1 MAGEQHAAADSQEVT
16 GTTKHPAFDDR
27 SASLGTLPERL
38 PDGFNLVK
46 GWGSRTLTAASET
59 WRHPLGWELRLVI
72 DGQGLLMSRVVR
84 SAPEMATTL
93 EEWRTLMTE
102 LGWG

>member
-1 MAGEQHAAADSQEVT
+1 MT
-16 GTTKHPAFDDR
+16 NHPALDHR
-27 SASLGTLPERL
+27 SPTRGTLPERL

-46 GWGSRTLTAASET
+46 AWGSRTLTAACET
-59 WRHPLGWELRLVI
+59 WRHHLGWELRLVI

-84 SAPEMATTL
+84 SAPEMAATI
-93 EEWRTLMTE
+93 EEWHTMMTD